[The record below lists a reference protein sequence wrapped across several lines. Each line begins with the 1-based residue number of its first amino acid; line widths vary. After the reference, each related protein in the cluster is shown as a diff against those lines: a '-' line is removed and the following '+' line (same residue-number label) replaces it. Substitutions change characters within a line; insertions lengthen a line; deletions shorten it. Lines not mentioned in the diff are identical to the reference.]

1 VGEWQPLSGPSRQVA
16 LEILLD
22 GPLSRAELSRRV
34 GLSPGSLTRLTK
46 PMVESGLLVEVE
58 GGPTDSRVGRP
69 SQPLDLDANA
79 HHFVGVKLTGDSA
92 IGVLTTLRAD
102 VLASVEHPIPDPTPS
117 AVADLVLEMTDEL
130 AVQVPGRTPI
140 TGLGIAIGGRVANRT
155 EVRWGPYL
163 NWVDVPFGEI
173 LAAHT
178 SVPVV
183 VANDLT
189 SLTEATHWFGAGRN
203 SHRFVLVT
211 IGAGVGYGL
220 VVHNRIVDSPDVTLG
235 LIGHYPLLADGP
247 RCDRGHRGCALSL
260 LTVNAVTEQVGA
272 AVGRPVD
279 YDEALELAAKGD
291 PAAGEV
297 IGRAGRALG
306 KLIAAA
312 ANFTMPELVVL
323 GGEGVR
329 LAEVAHDDL
338 LAGLHADRHPS
349 AAELPMVLQPA
360 DFGEWARG
368 AAVVAIQTF
377 VLGTE

>member
-1 VGEWQPLSGPSRQVA
+1 MGEWRPLAGPSRQVA

-58 GGPTDSRVGRP
+58 GGPTDARVGRP
-69 SQPLDLDANA
+69 SQPLDLDAHA
-79 HHFVGVKLTGDSA
+79 HHFVGIKLTGDSA
-92 IGVLTTLRAD
+92 IGVLTTLRAE
-102 VLASVEHPIPDPTPS
+102 VIASAERPITDPTPS
-117 AVADLVLEMTDEL
+117 VVADLVLELTDDL
-130 AVQVPGRTPI
+130 ALQVPAGTPI
-140 TGLGIAIGGRVANRT
+140 TGLGISLGGRIGAGS

-163 NWVDVPFGEI
+163 NWVDVPFGDI

-178 SVPVV
+178 DVPIVL
-183 VANDLT
+183 ANDLT

-203 SHRFVLVT
+203 ADRFVLLT

-220 VVHNRIVDSPDVTLG
+220 VVHNRIVESPDVTLG
-235 LIGHYPLLADGP
+235 LIGHYPLLPDGP

-260 LTVNAVTEQVGA
+260 LTVGAITEQLGA
-272 AVGRPVD
+272 ALGRPVE
-279 YDEALELAAKGD
+279 YDEALDLAAKDD
-291 PAAGEV
+291 PAAREV

-329 LAEVAHDDL
+329 LAEVAHHEL
-338 LAGLHADRHPS
+338 LTALHADRHPS